1 MQVEDVGE
9 SKGWIVMMQI
19 QTSVWHE
26 SELTSDWS
34 SVAREFEELYS
45 SLRILIKNYPKY
57 FFYLPI
63 LCIYQ
68 F

>member
-26 SELTSDWS
+26 SELISDWS
-34 SVAREFEELYS
+34 SFAREFEELYS
-45 SLRILIKNYPKY
+45 RRNANDDFKRD
-57 FFYLPI
+57 
-63 LCIYQ
+63 
-68 F
+68 